1 MSDIRVT
8 SVKALLAHPGT
19 QYSFRLARQ
28 LERLGCLSRFWTG
41 IAYLPNSPVG
51 RCIKL
56 LPASLQRKLANRELD
71 GVAKDRLRTRP
82 LTELR
87 ALNRL
92 RTGQEQQ
99 RVMLERNATFQ
110 RHIPDRE
117 LDTSTV
123 VIGFDTSS
131 WLLAE
136 RSVGLG
142 RTFILDRSIAH
153 PTSFWRLLPDLRRR
167 FPEWAE
173 DLPKRLPELLRA
185 EDIEHCHAT
194 WIVVPSSFA
203 RKTLIEN
210 GVARDKIVVIPF
222 GVDLNAFHPTPR
234 PVMSRPLRFVFVGS
248 LCARKGLPLLV
259 EAWRSLSP
267 QTAELWL
274 VGPVSDRVARLIPAI
289 RGLRI
294 IGKVSGSE
302 VPDYLRQC
310 DVLVFPSY
318 FEGLAQVQLEAMA
331 SGLPIIS
338 TEASGASDLIVNGEE
353 GFLIPSGDT
362 EALRDAMEQFIS
374 SSADLEMMSTAARST
389 AERFS
394 WDHYGNRWMD
404 LLGQTV

>member
-1 MSDIRVT
+1 
-8 SVKALLAHPGT
+8 
-19 QYSFRLARQ
+19 
-28 LERLGCLSRFWTG
+28 
-41 IAYLPNSPVG
+41 
-51 RCIKL
+51 
-56 LPASLQRKLANRELD
+56 
-71 GVAKDRLRTRP
+71 
-82 LTELR
+82 
-87 ALNRL
+87 
-92 RTGQEQQ
+92 
-99 RVMLERNATFQ
+99 
-110 RHIPDRE
+110 
-117 LDTSTV
+117 
-123 VIGFDTSS
+123 
-131 WLLAE
+131 
-136 RSVGLG
+136 VGLG

>member
-1 MSDIRVT
+1 VSDIRVT